1 MVAKMKENKNLK
13 NQVAMGMIWRF
24 GERICAQGVS
34 FVLSIVLARILMP
47 EDYGMIAL
55 LLVFIN
61 IANVFVSNGFG
72 EALVQQKAVSD
83 IDYST
88 VFYCSTFVSIVIY
101 TILFIS
107 APGIARFYNNMSLC
121 MVLRVFSLQIPISAV
136 KSIQQAYIQRNME
149 FRKFFFSTLGGTIFS
164 GVVGIILAVRGYGV
178 WALVVQY
185 LSNSMIDTTVL
196 FFTVKWRPILAFS
209 TKSAKQL
216 IGYGWKL
223 TAGALI
229 NTGYDEVRSLI
240 IGKIYSPS
248 DLAYYNKGI
257 QFPKLIILNMN
268 VALNSVLFPAFSQK
282 GHSNEGVK
290 GILRKTMQVNTYLI
304 FPLMMGMGV
313 VAEPLIRLVLTEKW
327 MSCVPYLQIMCFYY
341 AYVPISTIVCQS
353 IKSIGRSDLY
363 LKMTLYRR
371 ILYVAILII
380 AIDKGVLAI
389 ALTNVITVF
398 IAFIINGLYVKKYV
412 GYTFY
417 EQLEDLVPQICLST
431 VMGIVV
437 YMIGFLN
444 IPDIGL
450 LVLQMLAGAGI
461 YVGASAC
468 FKVAVYRY
476 LVDFI
481 KQRKRW

>member
-1 MVAKMKENKNLK
+1 MKENKNLK
-13 NQVAMGMIWRF
+13 KQVVSGMVWRF

-47 EDYGMIAL
+47 EDYGMVAL

-61 IANVFVSNGFG
+61 IANVFVTNGFG
-72 EALVQQKAVSD
+72 EALVQQKDVTD

-88 VFYCSTFVSIVIY
+88 VFYCSTLVSIVIY
-101 TILFIS
+101 AILFIS
-107 APGIARFYNNMSLC
+107 APGIARFYSNMSLC
-121 MVLRVFSLQIPISAV
+121 RVLRVFSLQIPISAV

-164 GVVGIILAVRGYGV
+164 GVIGIVLAVRGYGV
-178 WALVVQY
+178 WALVAQY
-185 LSNSMIDTTVL
+185 LSNSIIDMTVL

-209 TKSAKQL
+209 IESAKRL

-229 NTGYDEVRSLI
+229 NTGYDELRSLI
-240 IGKIYSPS
+240 IGKMYSPS

-268 VALNSVLFPAFSQK
+268 VALNSVLLPAFSQK
-282 GHSNEGVK
+282 GHSKEGVK
-290 GILRKTMQVNTYLI
+290 GILRKTVQTNTYLI

-313 VAEPLIRLVLTEKW
+313 AAEPLIRLILTEKW
-327 MSCVPYLQIMCFYY
+327 MFCVPYLQIMCFYY

-371 ILYVAILII
+371 ILYVIILIL

-389 ALTNVITVF
+389 ALTNIVTVF
-398 IAFIINGLYVKKYV
+398 IAFIVNGLYAKKYI
-412 GYTFY
+412 GYTFC
-417 EQLEDLVPQICLST
+417 EQLEDLIPQIGLC
-431 VMGIVV
+431 VIMGVTV
-437 YMIGFLN
+437 YMIGLLN
-444 IPDIGL
+444 IPDIGI
-450 LVLQMLAGAGI
+450 LVLQVLGGICI
-461 YVGASAC
+461 YVGISAC
-468 FKVAVYRY
+468 FKVSVFKY
-476 LVDFI
+476 LVDFV
-481 KQRKRW
+481 KQRGR